1 MGSSEKGARSTTTH
15 TGALAGSDA
24 VYSALFQQKGV
35 IRVRDVDEL
44 IDLGVLFAA
53 SINPLRKRR
62 MERSAIIE
70 ISGGGKGLVS
80 DTAAAAG
87 VELPDLSEEAAIR
100 LKRALPHTIYPT
112 NPIDTEGWWGDP
124 TKPQVYP
131 LLLETFGSEPEFDV
145 IVSRFTIPRAGPLG
159 PLEARLAEMD
169 AARQS
174 HPDRLFAVLSR
185 TSDQFSNAWLSAI
198 RGRQIAF
205 LQGYGRGLRAIGRLA
220 EYSRAV
226 HGRPVT
232 VALPGAAGA
241 EPGHRVLN
249 EIESKHLLE
258 AAGVAVIET
267 LAAAS
272 VEEAVRDAD
281 LLGYPVVLKVVA
293 AEIVHK
299 SDSGGVLLGLKDA
312 GAVRDA
318 FATVQA
324 AATRA
329 GATFR
334 GVSVQ
339 PMASPGTEIV
349 LGAHRDP
356 QFGPVIMFGLGGVF
370 VEVLHDVSLR
380 VAPLSIED
388 VPAMLDEIRGH
399 ALLDGARGQPAVD
412 RAAICDA
419 LCKLSMLMLSR
430 PDIVSIDVNP
440 AFAYPNGLLAVDARV
455 VL

>member
-1 MGSSEKGARSTTTH
+1 
-15 TGALAGSDA
+15 
-24 VYSALFQQKGV
+24 
-35 IRVRDVDEL
+35 
-44 IDLGVLFAA
+44 
-53 SINPLRKRR
+53 
-62 MERSAIIE
+62 
-70 ISGGGKGLVS
+70 
-80 DTAAAAG
+80 
-87 VELPDLSEEAAIR
+87 
-100 LKRALPHTIYPT
+100 
-112 NPIDTEGWWGDP
+112 
-124 TKPQVYP
+124 
-131 LLLETFGSEPEFDV
+131 
-145 IVSRFTIPRAGPLG
+145 
-159 PLEARLAEMD
+159 
-169 AARQS
+169 
-174 HPDRLFAVLSR
+174 
-185 TSDQFSNAWLSAI
+185 
-198 RGRQIAF
+198 
-205 LQGYGRGLRAIGRLA
+205 
-220 EYSRAV
+220 
-226 HGRPVT
+226 
-232 VALPGAAGA
+232 
-241 EPGHRVLN
+241 
-249 EIESKHLLE
+249 
-258 AAGVAVIET
+258 
-267 LAAAS
+267 
-272 VEEAVRDAD
+272 
-281 LLGYPVVLKVVA
+281 VVLKVVA